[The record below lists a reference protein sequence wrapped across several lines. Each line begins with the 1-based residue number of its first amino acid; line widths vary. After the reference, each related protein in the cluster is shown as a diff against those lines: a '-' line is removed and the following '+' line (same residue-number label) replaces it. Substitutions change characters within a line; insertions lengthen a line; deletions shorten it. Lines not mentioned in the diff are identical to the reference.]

1 MSLIKTNLF
10 GKLAIM
16 SLWISVKMDN
26 LSKYFVYKWFLIMKN
41 DPRVPESMIKD
52 IYDDPNL
59 GKMIKELENGESGKK
74 A

>member
-1 MSLIKTNLF
+1 MRLIKINLF
-10 GKLAIM
+10 GNLAVM

-41 DPRVPESMIKD
+41 DPRVPESMVKD

-59 GKMIKELENGESGKK
+59 GKMIKELENGQSGKK

>member
-1 MSLIKTNLF
+1 MRLIKINLF
-10 GKLAIM
+10 GKLAVM

-52 IYDDPNL
+52 IYNDPNL
-59 GKMIKELENGESGKK
+59 GKMIKELENGQSGKK

>member
-1 MSLIKTNLF
+1 MKLIKINLF

-16 SLWISVKMDN
+16 SLWVSVKMDN

>member
-1 MSLIKTNLF
+1 MKLIKINLF

-59 GKMIKELENGESGKK
+59 GKMIKELENGQSGKK